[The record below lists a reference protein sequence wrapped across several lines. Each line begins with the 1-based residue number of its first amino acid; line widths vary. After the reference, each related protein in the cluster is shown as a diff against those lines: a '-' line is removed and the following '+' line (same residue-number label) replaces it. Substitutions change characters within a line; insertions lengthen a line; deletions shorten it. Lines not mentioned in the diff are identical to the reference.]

1 MSLQNSVSEWLCS
14 LKAGEVAHV
23 ANLWDRYREQ
33 LVEIASRRLA
43 GKPKAVADEDD
54 VAQAVFFSLCRGA
67 LAGRFDNVNDRDE
80 LWWLLLAITKQKSV
94 DLIRRNVTAKR
105 GGNRVYAE
113 SALADSNAAAGQF
126 SFDQLVSDCPTPETL
141 AILEE
146 QSRRL
151 LGLLPNA
158 ELAKIAALRVEGYS
172 VIEIANILSVSKRA
186 IERKLH
192 LIRNAWSQELIHAS

>member
-14 LKAGEVAHV
+14 LKAGEVAHA

-54 VAQAVFFSLCRGA
+54 IAQSVFFSLCRGA
-67 LAGRFDNVNDRDE
+67 LAGRFDNVKDRDE

-105 GGNRVYAE
+105 GGNRVYSE
-113 SALADSNAAAGQF
+113 SALVDSNVAAGQF
-126 SFDQLVSDCPTPETL
+126 SFDRLVSDSPTPETL

-172 VIEIANILSVSKRA
+172 VIEIANLLSVSKRA